1 MVEKTLLMIKPDAV
15 GAGHTGSILGRLE
28 QEGFKI
34 VALKKT
40 RLSDEKAR
48 LFYAVHQERPFYDD
62 LVTFMTSGPVVPV
75 LLFKEDAISSLREL
89 VGNTDTAL
97 ADDGTIR
104 QLYGTDKQMNA
115 VHASDAT
122 QTAATEA
129 AFFFSE
135 LERL

>member
-1 MVEKTLLMIKPDAV
+1 MIKPDAV